1 MCVSTLK
8 DASFLRGGCRGGSRT
23 LRPNMPV
30 SGHMSTFDAEQE
42 QATYPANKNIARNK
56 NAQAETA
63 AANYPN
69 GPQDGGRASFD
80 AEQQQ
85 AVSSS
90 DVSQKLTT
98 PPRQG
103 KSKKSKLLGQ
113 TKGSS
118 SGGSGDSELLKR
130 QKGGK
135 LARFFC
141 EDSRDLGVG
150 QLAAISHARSRLIY
164 GAQGRL
170 IPEAMEDERDAV
182 QPNQDLDGGDGDHEE
197 GKNINSGWG
206 NRAEDAQISEEI
218 VLAALQKQF
227 MILPNGKFR
236 SNWDVAQAVL
246 LIYIAVTLPW
256 RLGFDQPTDLWSF
269 WFVVDLVIDV
279 YFWADLVLNFRTA
292 VYTWEGAL
300 EHRPLMV
307 AKMYARGVSA
317 APSFSVLYDAYR
329 AVNCERC
336 YGRMSP
342 MLPASRSPLCSTILP
357 LRWHCCSGFQSTSYL
372 ACRLDMLNISS
383 RLSRLIWRTTK
394 RFVCCA

>member
-1 MCVSTLK
+1 
-8 DASFLRGGCRGGSRT
+8 
-23 LRPNMPV
+23 MPV

-164 GAQGRL
+164 GVQGRL

-256 RLGFDQPTDLWSF
+256 RLGFEQLPVLWSF
-269 WFVVDLVIDV
+269 WFVVDLMVDL

-292 VYTWEGAL
+292 VYTWEGEL
-300 EHRPLMV
+300 EYRPPVV
-307 AKMYARGVSA
+307 AKMYARGVST
-317 APSFSVLYDAYR
+317 APSFLCDITYDAYR
-329 AVNCERC
+329 AVNCEQAAR
-336 YGRMSP
+336 SP
-342 MLPASRSPLCSTILP
+342 MLPASRFPLCILT
-357 LRWHCCSGFQSTSYL
+357 LR
-372 ACRLDMLNISS
+372 
-383 RLSRLIWRTTK
+383 
-394 RFVCCA
+394 